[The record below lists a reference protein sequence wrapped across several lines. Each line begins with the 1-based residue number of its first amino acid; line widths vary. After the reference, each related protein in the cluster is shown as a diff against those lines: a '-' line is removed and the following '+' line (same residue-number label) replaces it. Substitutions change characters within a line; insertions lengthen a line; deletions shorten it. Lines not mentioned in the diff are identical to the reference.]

1 MIFSKWLEITD
12 MTQAEVARKL
22 NVDESMVSHLKSGNR
37 KPAAPLAQAIVIL
50 SGGKVSLEE
59 ALFPEQYGM
68 TA

>member
-1 MIFSKWLEITD
+1 MLFTKWIKISG

-22 NVDESMVSHLKSGNR
+22 GVSESMVSLVVSGNR
-37 KPAAPLAQAIVIL
+37 KPAAHLAQEIVLL

-59 ALFPEQYGM
+59 ALFPEQYGG